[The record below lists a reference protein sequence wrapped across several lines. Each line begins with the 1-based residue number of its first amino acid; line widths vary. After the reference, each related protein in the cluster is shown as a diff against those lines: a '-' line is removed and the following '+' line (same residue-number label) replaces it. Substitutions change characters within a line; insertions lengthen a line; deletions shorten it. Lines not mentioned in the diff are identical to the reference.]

1 LIIPVEFAIWG
12 AVCVLAP
19 ERKMTD
25 GIILCVDD
33 DPTVLTALRALLSK
47 LGPEYSVEIAESGAE
62 ALEIEAVLRENGHS
76 LAVVISDFIMPGM
89 RGDELLVRLHEL
101 NPNTIKIMLTG
112 QSAFDGVKRAI
123 NQANLYRFLE
133 KPFDNDDLLLTI
145 KSASLAY
152 SLDRALKRQNV
163 ELKEL
168 NAELEQMLARIND
181 QQKEL
186 ALSEAKAT
194 ISTLVASVS
203 HELGTPVGN
212 SVMTSD
218 MLVERVKK
226 FQFVLDS
233 AQLKRSELDEFVKS
247 MQEGSNLLQKNLQ
260 RAVGLLQSFKQ
271 VAADQVS
278 EQRRGFDLAAAVKE
292 ILITMAPSLRS
303 KPHSVVVNIPDGIL
317 MDSLPGALGQVTI
330 NLINNAY
337 LHAFEGMDD
346 GVLTINGRQES
357 GHVVI
362 DFIDNGV
369 GIPAANLARLLEPF
383 FSTKIGH
390 GGTGLGMSIVDNLV
404 RTGLQG
410 RLTVHSVVGEGT
422 TFSIELPNC
431 LASGPDPE

>member
-1 LIIPVEFAIWG
+1 
-12 AVCVLAP
+12 
-19 ERKMTD
+19 MTD

-145 KSASLAY
+145 KSASVAY
-152 SLDRALKRQNV
+152 SLDRAIKRQNA
-163 ELKEL
+163 ELMQL
-168 NAELEQMLARIND
+168 NSELEQMLARIND

-218 MLVERVKK
+218 MMVDRVKR
-226 FQFVLDS
+226 FYAMLDNG
-233 AQLKRSELDEFVKS
+233 QLKRSELDDFVKS
-247 MQEGSNLLQKNLQ
+247 MQEGSSLLQKNLQ

-278 EQRRGFDLAAAVKE
+278 EQRRSFDLAAAVKE
-292 ILITMAPSLRS
+292 ILVTMAPSLRC

-317 MDSLPGALGQVTI
+317 MDSLPGALGQVII
-330 NLINNAY
+330 NLVNNAY
-337 LHAFEGMDD
+337 LHAFEGMEN
-346 GVLTINGRQES
+346 GVLNINGQQLENSR
-357 GHVVI
+357 VAI
-362 DFIDNGV
+362 DVIDNGI
-369 GIPAANLARLLEPF
+369 GIPPENLSRLFEPF

-410 RLTVHSVVGEGT
+410 TIDVRSTVGKGT
-422 TFSIELPNC
+422 TFAIELPNC
-431 LASGPDPE
+431 LVVGLNPEE

>member
-1 LIIPVEFAIWG
+1 
-12 AVCVLAP
+12 
-19 ERKMTD
+19 MTD

-76 LAVVISDFIMPGM
+76 LAVVISDYIMPGM

-145 KSASLAY
+145 KSASVAY
-152 SLDRALKRQNV
+152 NLDRAIKRQNA

-168 NAELEQMLARIND
+168 NDELEQMLARIND

-218 MLVERVKK
+218 MMVDRVKR
-226 FQFVLDS
+226 FCTMLDNG
-233 AQLKRSELDEFVKS
+233 QIKRSELDDFVKS
-247 MQEGSNLLQKNLQ
+247 MQEGSSLLQKNLE

-278 EQRRGFDLAAAVKE
+278 EQRRSFDLAAAVKE
-292 ILITMAPSLRS
+292 ILVTMAPSLRG
-303 KPHSVVVNIPDGIL
+303 KPHSVLVNIPEGIL
-317 MDSLPGALGQVTI
+317 MDSLPGALGQVII
-330 NLINNAY
+330 NLVNNAY
-337 LHAFEGMDD
+337 LHAFD
-346 GVLTINGRQES
+346 GVENGVLNINGQQLEDNR
-357 GHVVI
+357 VAI
-362 DFIDNGV
+362 DVIDNGV
-369 GIPAANLARLLEPF
+369 GIPQQNLSRLFEPF

-410 RLTVHSVVGEGT
+410 TINVRSIIGKGT
-422 TFSIELPNC
+422 TFAIELPNC
-431 LASGPDPE
+431 LAVEQGPEE